1 MICFVPSALNPPW
14 QIYSIKDNSGY
25 CRLFFFSF
33 SSWRE
38 SPSVVAATV
47 YKYDGSGKGS
57 WFVLWSSQ
65 ELTQKLHPVFMVNLV
80 SSLFSF
86 IVHPC
91 LIPVLFMSLSLLCC
105 SSIRV
110 SFVIYSCSIP
120 VLFVVHSCFI
130 LGPFLFHSCLIFP
143 VPFQFYSWFVPV
155 VFVVHSCLTRVSFVF
170 PSRFLRGSFVF
181 HSCFILLG
189 WRGPDQGWSVVI
201 TVFLVIQLPYRCCTF
216 FTQLRQ
222 CALRILYPS
231 YWNAIGVSLY
241 MGHRVSLFYTNH
253 DTFNLSPEF
262 E

>member
-1 MICFVPSALNPPW
+1 MSLLQQCTNMMAQVKEVGWFCDHRKSLLRSYTLFLWLILFHPCF
-14 QIYSIKDNSGY
+14 
-25 CRLFFFSF
+25 R
-33 SSWRE
+33 
-38 SPSVVAATV
+38 
-47 YKYDGSGKGS
+47 
-57 WFVLWSSQ
+57 
-65 ELTQKLHPVFMVNLV
+65 
-80 SSLFSF
+80 SLFIPASF
-86 IVHPC
+86 
-91 LIPVLFMSLSLLCC
+91 LFYSMSLSLLCC

-170 PSRFLRGSFVF
+170 PSRFIRGSFVF

-189 WRGPDQGWSVVI
+189 WRGPDQGWSVV
-201 TVFLVIQLPYRCCTF
+201 TTMFLVIQLPYRCCTF

-231 YWNAIGVSLY
+231 Y
-241 MGHRVSLFYTNH
+241 
-253 DTFNLSPEF
+253 
-262 E
+262 